1 MGDQNDPKY
10 DPATD
15 TYRCIYRGH
24 DNASAVTDADGVTIY
39 FDPDNHDVL
48 GFTIANFAAY
58 YQSHVNED
66 GEFEVTLPAKVPGPL
81 AEEMDLD
88 AEMLKSGVRIAEFY

>member
-1 MGDQNDPKY
+1 MGEHNEPKY
-10 DPATD
+10 DAASD

-24 DNASAVTDADGVTIY
+24 DNASAVTDQEGVTIF
-39 FDPDNHDVL
+39 FDPDTHDVL
-48 GFTIANFAAY
+48 GFSIANFTAY
-58 YQSHVNED
+58 YKAHVTDE
-66 GEFEVTLPAKVPGPL
+66 GEFEVTLPAKVPSPL